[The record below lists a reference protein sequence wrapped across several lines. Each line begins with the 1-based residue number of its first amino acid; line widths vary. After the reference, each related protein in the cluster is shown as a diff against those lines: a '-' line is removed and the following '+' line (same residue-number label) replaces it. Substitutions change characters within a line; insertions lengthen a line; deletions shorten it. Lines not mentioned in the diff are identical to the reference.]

1 MRPQPEPIGEPLP
14 ELSREVLFSSPLLEL
29 ADVRCRGRCRHRSA
43 EECTHAAQLILPY
56 RGAFLRHL
64 GQRAVLADASQVLF
78 FSAGQP
84 HQVSHPVDGGDASL
98 VLTLAPDTLAALAD
112 TGGVDAR
119 GERFRRDRRTLSP
132 AAQLRRAQLAAR
144 LARGEAG
151 VLEAE
156 VRLLELAREALVEA
170 PRPRRRPTPATLQL
184 VERTR
189 LRLAQADGLRLSL
202 ARIGADVG
210 ASPVYLTQVFRDLEG
225 VPLYRYQLQARLA
238 QALALLPGADDLAAL
253 ALDLGFAS
261 HSQFATRFRAAYG
274 LTPSQWRR
282 QAHGA
287 K

>member
-1 MRPQPEPIGEPLP
+1 MRPRPAPAREPPP
-14 ELSREVLFSSPLLEL
+14 ELTRTVLFASPLLEL
-29 ADVRCRGRCRHRSA
+29 ADVRCRGTCRHRSA

-64 GQRAVLADASQVLF
+64 GRRAVLADATQVLF
-78 FSAGQP
+78 FGAGQP

-98 VLTLAPDTLAALAD
+98 VLTLAPQTLASLAD

-132 AAQLRRAQLAAR
+132 ATQLRRALLAAR

-151 VLEAE
+151 LLEAE
-156 VRLLELAREALVEA
+156 VRLLDLAREALVEA
-170 PRPRRRPTPATLQL
+170 PAPRRRPTPATLQL

-189 LRLAQADGLRLSL
+189 LRLAQADGHRLSL
-202 ARIGADVG
+202 ATIGADVG

-238 QALALLPGADDLAAL
+238 QALARLPEADDLAAL
-253 ALDLGFAS
+253 ALELGFAS

-274 LTPSQWRR
+274 LTPSLWRR
-282 QAHGA
+282 QAAGR
-287 K
+287 

>member
-1 MRPQPEPIGEPLP
+1 MRATAAPTREPPP
-14 ELSREVLFSSPLLEL
+14 ELTRAVLFASPLLEL
-29 ADVRCRGRCRHRSA
+29 ADVRCRGTCRHRSP
-43 EECTHAAQLILPY
+43 EECAHAAQLILPY
-56 RGAFLRHL
+56 RGAFLRHV

-78 FSAGQP
+78 FGAGQP
-84 HQVSHPVDGGDASL
+84 HQVSHPVEGGDASL

-112 TGGVDAR
+112 TGGVDAH
-119 GERFRRDRRTLSP
+119 GERFRRDRRTLAP
-132 AAQLRRAQLAAR
+132 ATQLRRAQVAAR

-151 VLEAE
+151 ALEAE

-189 LRLAQADGLRLSL
+189 LRLAQADGHRLSL
-202 ARIGADVG
+202 ARIGRDVG

-225 VPLYRYQLQARLA
+225 VPLYRYQVQARLA
-238 QALALLPGADDLAAL
+238 QALARLPEADDLAAL
-253 ALDLGFAS
+253 ALELGFAS